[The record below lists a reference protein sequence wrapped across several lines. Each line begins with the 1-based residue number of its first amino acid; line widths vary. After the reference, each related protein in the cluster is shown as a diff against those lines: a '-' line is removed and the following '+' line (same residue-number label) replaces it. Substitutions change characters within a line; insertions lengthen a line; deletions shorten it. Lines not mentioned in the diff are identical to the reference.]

1 MKLKSKRQRNQIRE
15 TPQSHLRILRLVP
28 SLLNSASAPLNL
40 VLTYRN
46 PFSASS
52 PNLKLPQPSL
62 KLLRR
67 QSAFLSTFSLNETFT
82 SALLSS
88 PFQFMIQKALKLI
101 EFAYISVHFIHFRLL
116 DSYFFFINGAFLDK
130 YNKK

>member
-1 MKLKSKRQRNQIRE
+1 MKLKSKRQRNWIRE
-15 TPQSHLRILRLVP
+15 MPQSHLRILRLVP
-28 SLLNSASAPLNL
+28 SFLNSAPAPLNL
-40 VLTYRN
+40 VSTCRN
-46 PFSASS
+46 LSSASLS
-52 PNLKLPQPSL
+52 NLKLPQSSL

-67 QSAFLSTFSLNETFT
+67 QSAFSSTFSLNKTFT

-116 DSYFFFINGAFLDK
+116 DF
-130 YNKK
+130 